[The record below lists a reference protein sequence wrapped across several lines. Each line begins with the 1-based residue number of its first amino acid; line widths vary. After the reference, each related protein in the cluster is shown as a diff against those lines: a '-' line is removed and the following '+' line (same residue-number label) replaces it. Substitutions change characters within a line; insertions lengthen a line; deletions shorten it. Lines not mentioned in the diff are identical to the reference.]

1 MRDVKVG
8 RAHGFRGLGEVL
20 VSPEMKRLVESRAN
34 TAALLYQALVAKQT
48 GELARDVQ
56 VRSRIGGPNRDRWVA
71 SVHVGEHV
79 VQDLPH
85 EFGYEQAE
93 SQGGNR
99 VAGAEDL
106 DQVLRM
112 LARFT

>member
-8 RAHGFRGLGEVL
+8 RAHGYRGLGEVL

-34 TAALLYQALVAKQT
+34 TAALLYQALVAKQA
-48 GELARDVQ
+48 GELARDMQ
-56 VRSRIGGPNRDRWVA
+56 VRSRIGGPNRDRWVG

-85 EFGYEQAE
+85 EFGYDQP
-93 SQGGNR
+93 GGR
-99 VAGAEDL
+99 HIDGAEDL

-112 LARFT
+112 LSRFT

>member
-20 VSPEMKRLVESRAN
+20 VSAEMRRLVESRAN

-56 VRSRIGGPNRDRWVA
+56 VRTRIGGPNRDRWVG

-85 EFGYEQAE
+85 EFGYARN
-93 SQGGNR
+93 GTP
-99 VAGAEDL
+99 VDGAHDL